1 MRKQRKSDLLNSVF
15 ISDPFNL
22 LHEPDEENP
31 NFNALTG
38 KSATIKTSAKGRH
51 YIKAG
56 ERIYLET
63 LQNHSSLT
71 DGKTY
76 IFNKDK
82 TKVKRLLNWI

>member
-1 MRKQRKSDLLNSVF
+1 MFDA
-15 ISDPFNL
+15 I
-22 LHEPDEENP
+22 
-31 NFNALTG
+31 TG

-56 ERIYLET
+56 KRIYLET
-63 LQNHSSLT
+63 LQNHSSLE

>member
-1 MRKQRKSDLLNSVF
+1 MF
-15 ISDPFNL
+15 EAI
-22 LHEPDEENP
+22 
-31 NFNALTG
+31 TG
-38 KSATIKTSAKGRH
+38 KSARVQTSAKGRH

-63 LQNHSSLT
+63 LNNHSSLT

-82 TKVKRLLNWI
+82 TKVKRLLNFI

>member
-1 MRKQRKSDLLNSVF
+1 MFDA
-15 ISDPFNL
+15 I
-22 LHEPDEENP
+22 
-31 NFNALTG
+31 TG
-38 KSATIKTSAKGRH
+38 KSATIKTSPKGRH

-56 ERIYLET
+56 ERIYLES
-63 LQNHSSLT
+63 LNNHSSLN

>member
-1 MRKQRKSDLLNSVF
+1 MRQQRKSDLLNDIF

-22 LHEPDEENP
+22 LHEPEEQNP
-31 NFNALTG
+31 NFNAITA
-38 KSATIKTSAKGRH
+38 KPATIKTSAKGRH

-63 LQNHSSLT
+63 LQNHSSLE

-76 IFNKDK
+76 IFNRDK

>member
-1 MRKQRKSDLLNSVF
+1 MF
-15 ISDPFNL
+15 EAIT
-22 LHEPDEENP
+22 
-31 NFNALTG
+31 A
-38 KSATIKTSAKGRH
+38 KSATIKTSPKGRH

-63 LQNHSSLT
+63 LNNHSSLT

-82 TKVKRLLNWI
+82 TKVKRLLNFI

>member
-1 MRKQRKSDLLNSVF
+1 MFDA
-15 ISDPFNL
+15 IT
-22 LHEPDEENP
+22 
-31 NFNALTG
+31 A
-38 KSATIKTSAKGRH
+38 KSATIKTSPKGKH

-63 LQNHSSLT
+63 LCNFSSLE

-76 IFNKDK
+76 IFNRDK